1 MPELAPCASSGRAWR
16 LWAARHF
23 QEEAES
29 LGAQPLPQV
38 LELAASKVADFTAF
52 DHAGAT
58 QTGLLAFAPHVEAG
72 RLPVLAHEGCHER
85 GGRHTCDRRLARS
98 TLVRAYPTVSYAL
111 LEEEEDPLWGDGDA
125 AWSKCLLR
133 SAPARLRCLLR
144 ARLAALAV
152 SALRGRGWADGRPA
166 TVSGAL
172 ASRLQSRR
180 FHRLYDHSGAARE
193 PWEALARRGVGFV
206 DWLMARPEQH
216 VAVAAHSQSSC

>member
-1 MPELAPCASSGRAWR
+1 M
-16 LWAARHF
+16 
-23 QEEAES
+23 
-29 LGAQPLPQV
+29 
-38 LELAASKVADFTAF
+38 
-52 DHAGAT
+52 
-58 QTGLLAFAPHVEAG
+58 
-72 RLPVLAHEGCHER
+72 
-85 GGRHTCDRRLARS
+85 
-98 TLVRAYPTVSYAL
+98 RAYPTVSYAL

-125 AWSKCLLR
+125 ASSKCLLR

-180 FHRLYDHSGAARE
+180 FHRLFDHSGDARE

-216 VAVAAHSQSSC
+216 VAVAAHSAFLLALTNAVLDAAGDEAVRGWFATGEMRTVLLTVGS